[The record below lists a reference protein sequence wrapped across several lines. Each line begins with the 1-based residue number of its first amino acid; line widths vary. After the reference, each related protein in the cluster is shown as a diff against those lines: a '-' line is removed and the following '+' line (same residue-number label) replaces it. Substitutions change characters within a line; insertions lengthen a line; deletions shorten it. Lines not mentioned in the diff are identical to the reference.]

1 MSFEFFLTCIVL
13 VLTPGTGMIYTM
25 VCALSEG
32 RRGAILGAI
41 GSTLS
46 ILPHIIAAVLGLAAL
61 LHASAMAFEV
71 VKWVGVAYLVYIGWK
86 TWSETSMLDLSAEVA
101 CTSGRRLIWRGVLA
115 SVLNPKLSVFFL
127 AFLPQF
133 VSADATNPMVEMTL
147 LGSIF
152 MGMTFVAFVVIGILV
167 ATARQ
172 GVVERPRLLLGL
184 RRVFGGMFILL
195 GVRLALVE
203 R

>member
-13 VLTPGTGMIYTM
+13 VLTPGTGMIYTI

-71 VKWVGVAYLVYIGWK
+71 VKWVGVAYLIYIGWK

-101 CTSGRRLIWRGVLA
+101 RTSGRRLIWRGVLA

-133 VSADATNPMVEMTL
+133 VSADAPNPMVEMIL

-167 ATARQ
+167 ATVRQ
-172 GVVERPRLLLGL
+172 GVVERPRLLQGL
-184 RRVFGGMFILL
+184 RRAFGGMFILL
-195 GVRLALVE
+195 GARLALVE